1 MNYLFFLSP
10 SFGLF
15 PSRRRAEEEPENNR
29 QNVVSVRG
37 PEPAAVP
44 AAVRILPFSGEFT
57 AFINE
62 TSTRAELIL
71 ITKLVFNQGGA
82 LHNATTTDRE

>member
-1 MNYLFFLSP
+1 MNYLFFSLSLLWVVP
-10 SFGLF
+10 VT
-15 PSRRRAEEEPENNR
+15 EEGGGGTRNNR

-62 TSTRAELIL
+62 SSTRAELIL